1 MEYQI
6 RKCIEDIGGLDNE
19 AQRRLFLR
27 KVDQVLSE
35 PRHIPSLDEQER
47 ILRARKMFFKKMK
60 GMTAGPPFPLA
71 TLSSRS
77 ATFMIGIG
85 LFQTL
90 LF

>member
-1 MEYQI
+1 MEYLI

-47 ILRARKMFFKKMK
+47 ILRARENVLQENE
-60 GMTAGPPFPLA
+60 GHDRGPA
-71 TLSSRS
+71 LSARD
-77 ATFMIGIG
+77 A
-85 LFQTL
+85 L
-90 LF
+90 L